1 MFRSW
6 ILTGLVGLAA
16 ACAVATPLSAQTR
29 SDAATVSGR
38 VTLAADGSPV
48 HGATVIVVGA
58 RRTTTTD
65 DAGVFTIE
73 NVPIGTYEVVAQR
86 EHLSADRQTVTLT
99 AGGSASLTFVLTI
112 AALHENVAVTG
123 SASGTA
129 TTFDSFSSVT
139 SLDSFELALTRG
151 ASVAEALAGQA
162 GISIRSFGP
171 GNARPI
177 IRGFDGDRVLIMQDG
192 VRTGDLSSQSGDHG
206 TSIDPAGL
214 ERIEVVK
221 GPATLLYGSNAIG
234 GVVNAITPQDAFRA
248 SPFDGGIGGVSF
260 DTGSNNGQLGGS
272 GNVQY
277 GRGPWTV
284 WAGGGA
290 RRTGDYESPDGV
302 VANSS
307 TDLRNGKVGVGWTGQ
322 RLFVGVGAQLER
334 SRFGVPF
341 ASELH
346 GHEGHGEDEHDEEE
360 GEEEELDIDLLSNR
374 RDLRIDTGL
383 RNLGNRFLDN
393 VKVVFAATS
402 YDHDEL
408 EVSGA
413 AETVGTQFSNSTR
426 SARVELEQKRMG
438 RLSGR
443 MGVEW
448 FGRDYEAVGE
458 EALSPRTRQQSV
470 SAFVYEELDYG
481 RSRVQFG
488 ARVERNAYRPDDR
501 PESSHDHEE
510 HEGEEH
516 EGDEHE
522 EHEAPEVRDRSFT
535 GLSASVGLHR
545 DLSDTSAF
553 VVNLTTASRAPA
565 LEELYNFGPHVGN
578 LAFEIG
584 NPDLDTERT
593 VGIDVSLRRRA
604 DRVSGELNLFAY
616 NISNFVFMDF
626 TGDEADGLREIEF
639 AQADS
644 RFIGA
649 EATGEIG
656 LGAGAHLDLSLSTV
670 RARLTEADENL
681 PRVPP
686 LSARV
691 RLELPWRQL
700 TFSPEMVLTAAQ
712 RRVFRDETE
721 TAGFA
726 LVNMGVSY
734 FIGRGHATHA
744 ISLSGRNLTN
754 TAYRQHTSFLKDFA
768 PEMGR
773 SVKVTYT
780 ARFF

>member
-1 MFRSW
+1 M
-6 ILTGLVGLAA
+6 
-16 ACAVATPLSAQTR
+16 
-29 SDAATVSGR
+29 
-38 VTLAADGSPV
+38 
-48 HGATVIVVGA
+48 
-58 RRTTTTD
+58 
-65 DAGVFTIE
+65 
-73 NVPIGTYEVVAQR
+73 
-86 EHLSADRQTVTLT
+86 
-99 AGGSASLTFVLTI
+99 
-112 AALHENVAVTG
+112 
-123 SASGTA
+123 
-129 TTFDSFSSVT
+129 
-139 SLDSFELALTRG
+139 
-151 ASVAEALAGQA
+151 
-162 GISIRSFGP
+162 SIRSFGP

-177 IRGFDGDRVLIMQDG
+177 IRGFDGDRVLMMQDG

-260 DTGSNNGQLGGS
+260 DSGSNNGQLGGS

-290 RRTGDYESPDGV
+290 RRTGDYESPDGP
-302 VANSS
+302 VANSA
-307 TDLRNGKVGVGWTGQ
+307 TELRNGKVGFGWTG
-322 RLFVGVGAQLER
+322 RHLFVGVGAQMER

-346 GHEGHGEDEHDEEE
+346 AHDEAGDEAE
-360 GEEEELDIDLLSNR
+360 AFDIDLLSNR

-383 RNLGNRFLDN
+383 RSLGNRFLDN

-408 EVSGA
+408 EVAGGV
-413 AETVGTQFSNSTR
+413 ETVGTQFSNSTR

-443 MGVEW
+443 LGVDW
-448 FGRDYEAVGE
+448 FSRDYDSKGE

-470 SAFVYEELDYG
+470 SLFAYEEADFG
-481 RSRVQFG
+481 RSRLQFG

-501 PESSHDHEE
+501 PESSHEHDGDAGETHEVS
-510 HEGEEH
+510 
-516 EGDEHE
+516 D
-522 EHEAPEVRDRSFT
+522 VRDRDFT
-535 GLSASVGLHR
+535 GVSASVGLHR
-545 DLSDTSAF
+545 DLSATSAF

-593 VGIDVSLRRRA
+593 LGVDVSLRRRA

-626 TGDEADGLREIEF
+626 TGDVADGLREIEF
-639 AQADS
+639 AQDDS
-644 RFIGA
+644 RFVGA
-649 EATGEIG
+649 EATSEIS
-656 LGAGAHLDLSLSTV
+656 LGGGAHLDLSVSSV
-670 RARLTEADENL
+670 RARLTSTSENL
-681 PRVPP
+681 PRIPP
-686 LSARV
+686 VSGRV
-691 RLELPWRQL
+691 RFELPWRQF
-700 TFSPEMVLTAAQ
+700 TFSPEVVVTAAQ
-712 RRVFRDETE
+712 RRVFRDETG
-721 TAGFA
+721 TDGYA
-726 LVNMGVSY
+726 LVNVGASY
-734 FIGRGHATHA
+734 FLGRGHATHA

-754 TAYRQHTSFLKDFA
+754 TAYRHHTSFLKDFA

-773 SVKVTYT
+773 SVKLTYT